1 MKIMSDLDYVV
12 LYASKLKEDNR
23 LFAQQKRLI
32 ENQIKASSSL
42 FKNAFGRE
50 FKENA
55 RKYLRSIKLID

>member
-1 MKIMSDLDYVV
+1 MKNMSDLDYVV
-12 LYASKLKEDNR
+12 LYASKLKEDHK

-55 RKYLRSIKLID
+55 RKYLKGIGLIN